1 MKKNHSKPMDKLGL
15 SGILSDW
22 ASKYQD
28 QCLTNFNKVGIPSG
42 RAEYWR
48 FVPSKLWDSSGSMDT
63 EIAELSSNPVISHD
77 NRPDLYLD
85 FFDGVVD
92 QTSLKNL
99 SEKLIGSEISGF
111 ENAVFD
117 NDHWAKDYIGKA
129 ETNAREPYERPF
141 ALLNGSEVSQ
151 GLFLFCKKSPGQPV
165 HIFYSGEENSSASI
179 RHLIKI
185 AEGVDLHI
193 IEHFSGRVKYNTVLE
208 GFLEGKSILN
218 HNRLIDGSL
227 KNPIVTHLFI
237 ECMDSSI
244 FKTVGI
250 NLSSTAVR
258 NETFLKLNGSG
269 CFVTVAGLG
278 IGSSKNSICDNTVF
292 ILHRGHDSKSRQII
306 KNVLSKGSKGV
317 FQGKIFV
324 ESDAQKTDGYQMSNG
339 LLLDE
344 ESDFLV
350 KPELEIYADDVV
362 CSHGSISGSID
373 KEHLFYLRSRG
384 IMEKIAQKILI
395 EAYLEEVITEI
406 EDPQFS
412 QLVRDEIQEVLN

>member
-1 MKKNHSKPMDKLGL
+1 MKKQHSKPEGKLGL
-15 SGILSDW
+15 PRILSDW
-22 ASKYQD
+22 ASKYHD
-28 QCLTNFNKVGIPSG
+28 QCLTNFNNVGIPSG

-48 FVPSKLWDSSGSMDT
+48 FVPPKLWDNISTVDT
-63 EIAELSSNPVISHD
+63 KISELSSDQVINYDS
-77 NRPDLYLD
+77 RPDFYVD
-85 FFDGVVD
+85 FIDGVVD

-99 SEKLIGSEISGF
+99 SENLIGSEISGF
-111 ENAVFD
+111 ESVVMD

-129 ETNAREPYERPF
+129 EINARKPYERPF

-151 GLFLFCKKSPGQPV
+151 GLFLYCKKSPGQPV
-165 HIFYSGEENSSASI
+165 HIFYSGEGNSSASI

-185 AEGVDLHI
+185 AKGAELHI
-193 IEHFSGRVKYNTVLE
+193 IEHFSGRVKYNIVLE
-208 GFLEGKSILN
+208 GFLEDESILH
-218 HNRLIDGSL
+218 HNRLINGSL
-227 KNPIVTHLFI
+227 QNPIVTHLFI
-237 ECMDSSI
+237 ECMSSSVV
-244 FKTVGI
+244 KTVGI

-258 NETFLKLNGSG
+258 NETFLNLNGSG

-324 ESDAQKTDGYQMSNG
+324 ESEAQKTDGYQMSNG

-350 KPELEIYADDVV
+350 KPELEIYADDVI

-384 IMEKIAQKILI
+384 IAENIAQKILI

-406 EDPQFS
+406 EDLQFS
-412 QLVRDEIQEVLN
+412 HLVRDEIQKVLN

>member
-1 MKKNHSKPMDKLGL
+1 MKKQYSKPEGKLGL
-15 SGILSDW
+15 SRILSDW

-28 QCLTNFNKVGIPSG
+28 QCLTNFDRVGIPSS
-42 RAEYWR
+42 RSEYWK
-48 FVPSKLWDSSGSMDT
+48 FVPPKLWDISDT
-63 EIAELSSNPVISHD
+63 VDTRIPELSSDPVISYD
-77 NRPDLYLD
+77 NKPDLYVD
-85 FFDGVVD
+85 FIDGVVN

-99 SEKLIGSEISGF
+99 SKKLIGSKISGF
-111 ENAVFD
+111 DDAVFD
-117 NDHWAKDYIGKA
+117 NDHWVKDYIGKA
-129 ETNAREPYERPF
+129 EINAREPYERPY

-151 GLFLFCKKSPGQPV
+151 GLFLYCEKSPRQPL
-165 HIFYSGEENSSASI
+165 HIFYSGEGNSSASI

-185 AEGVDLHI
+185 AKGAELHI
-193 IEHFSGRVKYNTVLE
+193 IEHFSGGVKYNIVME
-208 GFLEGKSILN
+208 GFLEDEAILN
-218 HNRLIDGSL
+218 HNRLINGSL
-227 KNPIVTHLFI
+227 KNPIITHFFI
-237 ECMDSSI
+237 ECMSSSVV
-244 FKTVGI
+244 KTVGI

-258 NETFLKLNGSG
+258 NETFLNLNGSG
-269 CFVTVAGLG
+269 CVVTVAGLG

-292 ILHRGHDSKSRQII
+292 ILHRGHGSKSRQII

-384 IMEKIAQKILI
+384 IAKKIAQKILI

-406 EDPQFS
+406 GDLQFS